1 MYLPKGLR
9 GDLAV
14 AKGCLG
20 QDMWAERKP
29 EGWGVVMWVPDIK
42 LLLTE
47 ASVAKTSISN
57 KHIASC
63 MTHYW

>member
-1 MYLPKGLR
+1 M
-9 GDLAV
+9 

-42 LLLTE
+42 LLITE

-63 MTHYW
+63 MTHY